1 MAHHHRNDSFGD
13 FVAAEEVHTS
23 SEGTSVMNSAQ
34 DIPDLLGDDQNT
46 EPLGKQDTI
55 LDLRDVERRLDS
67 QRKHQQDQQEQSAA
81 MASAI
86 DPSLAL
92 VAEPVTILETQDAT
106 QQPTEPNAPLQ
117 THTSE
122 PPANHHPLWSG
133 SLWDKLSA
141 LRSFTELG
149 THPEKPKPGR
159 RPSVVHHAATTDA
172 PISGAP
178 GFDAHAARHWNTGS
192 WSLSGAEERKREQ
205 KPIPVSLVGRREDTD
220 AVVEHWHAARIQA
233 SLPRRLRLGHTWRL
247 LYSLDQ
253 HGSSLST
260 LYDKTARGLEQ
271 REQVGSALHQ
281 EGWLRGSSAA
291 AQQATLG
298 LHSHSS
304 DTSSSALHMGTGVS
318 LRHAGLVLAISDA
331 HGNVFGAFLNEA
343 LKVASHY
350 YGTGECFLWKTVKR
364 RLPVPPSEA
373 GGAEENTDMPDLHPE
388 MALEVFSWTGQN
400 DYVILSESNFLS
412 VGNGDGKY
420 GLWLDETLTYGSSAR
435 CPTFNNQVLCNAREW
450 INAKH
455 ATDTHA
461 VPCGDLLGDLRP
473 DSDPIPEKD
482 KFQIIGVEIWAVGLD

>member
-13 FVAAEEVHTS
+13 FVTAEDMS
-23 SEGTSVMNSAQ
+23 DKNRAQ
-34 DIPDLLGDDQNT
+34 DIPNLLGDDQQS
-46 EPLGKQDTI
+46 EPLGKQETI

-67 QRKHQQDQQEQSAA
+67 QRMHQQNQQEESAA
-81 MASAI
+81 IASAI

-92 VAEPVTILETQDAT
+92 VAEPVTISETQNSSD
-106 QQPTEPNAPLQ
+106 PSKEPHAPLDQ
-117 THTSE
+117 HTSE
-122 PPANHHPLWSG
+122 PAVNHHPLWSG

-141 LRSFTELG
+141 LRSFTEFG
-149 THPEKPKPGR
+149 SHPEKPNPR
-159 RPSVVHHAATTDA
+159 RRTSVVHHAATTDA

-205 KPIPVSLVGRREDTD
+205 KPIPVSLIGRREDTD
-220 AVVEHWHAARIQA
+220 AVVDHWHAARIQA

-271 REQVGSALHQ
+271 REQVRSALNN

-298 LHSHSS
+298 LQTQPGDTGSS
-304 DTSSSALHMGTGVS
+304 TLHMGTGVS

-373 GGAEENTDMPDLHPE
+373 GGATENTDIPDLHPE
-388 MALEVFSWTGQN
+388 MAVEVFPWTGQN

-412 VGNGDGKY
+412 IGNGDGKY
-420 GLWLDETLTYGSSAR
+420 GLWLDETLNYGSSAC
-435 CPTFNNQVLCNAREW
+435 CPTFNNQVLCNSTELV
-450 INAKH
+450 NAKH

-461 VPCGDLLGDLRP
+461 VPSGDLLGDLYP
-473 DSDPIPEKD
+473 DSIPIPKKD
-482 KFQIIGVEIWAVGLD
+482 KFQIIGVEMWAVGLD